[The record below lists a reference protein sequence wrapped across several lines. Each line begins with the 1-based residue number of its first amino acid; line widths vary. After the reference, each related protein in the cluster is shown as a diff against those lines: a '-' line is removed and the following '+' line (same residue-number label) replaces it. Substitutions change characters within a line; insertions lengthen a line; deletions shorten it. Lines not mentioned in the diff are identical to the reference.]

1 MPAFVPSRTSLLPPV
16 PPAVRFLVAGCVV
29 AGLAYLMTSIERPVA
44 KVEEPLPPAAIAVP
58 SLDAK
63 ILALADD
70 SNHERRLVIEPE
82 PLRHLLEQS
91 IDVGP
96 TVAGALGRPDQPVPL
111 AELRADP
118 QRWRGRWLFYEGELE
133 YLSGPREGH
142 PNKGRNIYEATLR
155 LRSGDAAMFAFSLPP
170 PPDIAVGSWVRAEGF
185 LWKLRDTTY
194 PTVIDRAPMLVGREL
209 QRDYEKW
216 GPVTTLDTALLATVD
231 DASFALGAPVLR
243 TIEAD
248 QCEALW
254 HLAAYVRDT
263 AAARTAAEWHKAGTL
278 NTDHHEALRNGGIAR
293 GTPMR
298 IYGSLI
304 LRRSIVAPSNP
315 AGVEDWTT
323 AWLQVREYG
332 GTLVPVWVPKRV
344 ADLPDRC
351 QLEVRAHFYRWSIY
365 EAENGTSRWAPL
377 FVAADLVPYELH
389 VGRTM
394 DGIGIVLGAVAV
406 VFLGI
411 VFWSQRR
418 HQSLADRHMRKLYEL
433 RHRVRRSENAP
444 LSPATPPG
452 EQPRDPAP
460 NGP

>member
-1 MPAFVPSRTSLLPPV
+1 MPPFVPSRTSLLPPV
-16 PPAVRFLVAGCVV
+16 PPAARFVVAGCVV
-29 AGLAYLMTSIERPVA
+29 AGLAYLLTSIERPIA
-44 KVEEPLPPAAIAVP
+44 RIEEPLPPAAIAVP

-70 SNHERRLVIEPE
+70 SDHARRLVLEPE

-96 TVAGALGRPDQPVPL
+96 TVAEALGRPEEPVPL
-111 AELRADP
+111 ADLRADP

-142 PNKGRNIYEATLR
+142 PNQGRSIYEATLR
-155 LRSGDAAMFAFSLPP
+155 LRSGDAAMFTFSLPP
-170 PPDIAVGSWVRAEGF
+170 PTDVKLGSWVRAEGF

-194 PTVIDRAPMLVGREL
+194 PTAIDRAPLLVGREL

-231 DASFALGAPVLR
+231 DASFALGAPLFR

-263 AAARTAAEWHKAGTL
+263 AAARTAAEWREAGTL
-278 NTDHHEALRNGGIAR
+278 NTDHHEALRKGRIAR

-304 LRRSIVAPSNP
+304 LRRTIEAPANP

-323 AWLQVREYG
+323 AWVQVREYG
-332 GTLVPVWVPKRV
+332 GQLVPIWVPKRV

-351 QLEVRAHFYRWSIY
+351 QLEIRAHFYRWSIY
-365 EAENGTSRWAPL
+365 EAEKDKYWTPL
-377 FVAADLVPYELH
+377 FVAADLAPYELH

-394 DGIGIVLGAVAV
+394 DGIGLVLGAVAV
-406 VFLGI
+406 CFLGI
-411 VFWSQRR
+411 VVWRQRR
-418 HQSLADRHMRKLYEL
+418 HHSLADEHTRSLYQL
-433 RHRVRRSENAP
+433 RRRVRRSTQDRSSPIAP
-444 LSPATPPG
+444 ADQPKAAPPTS
-452 EQPRDPAP
+452 
-460 NGP
+460 

>member
-1 MPAFVPSRTSLLPPV
+1 MPPFVPSRTSLLPTV
-16 PPAVRFLVAGCVV
+16 PPAVRFVVAACVV
-29 AGLAYLMTSIERPVA
+29 AGLAYLLTSIERPA
-44 KVEEPLPPAAIAVP
+44 TKTEQPLPPAAIAVP
-58 SLDAK
+58 SLDAR

-96 TVAGALGRPDQPVPL
+96 TVAGALGRPDEPVPL

-142 PNKGRNIYEATLR
+142 PTKGRNIYEATLR
-155 LRSGDAAMFAFSLPP
+155 LRSGDAAMLAFALPP
-170 PPDIAVGSWVRAEGF
+170 PPDVKLGSWVRAEGF
-185 LWKLRDTTY
+185 LWKLRDTNY

-216 GPVTTLDTALLATVD
+216 GPVTELDPARLAAVD
-231 DASFALGAPVLR
+231 DASFALGAPVFR
-243 TIEAD
+243 TIEED

-263 AAARTAAEWHKAGTL
+263 AATRTAAEWHKAGTL
-278 NTDHHEALRNGGIAR
+278 NTDHHDALRQGRIAR

-304 LRRSIVAPSNP
+304 RRRTIVAPANP

-323 AWLQVREYG
+323 AWVQVREYG
-332 GTLVPVWVPKRV
+332 GTLVPIWVPKRV
-344 ADLPDRC
+344 AELPERC

-377 FVAADLVPYELH
+377 FVAADLKPFELH

-394 DGIGIVLGAVAV
+394 DGIGLVLGAVAV
-406 VFLGI
+406 CFLGF

-418 HQSLADRHMRKLYEL
+418 HKTIADRHTRALYEL
-433 RHRVRRSENAP
+433 RRRVRS
-444 LSPATPPG
+444 G
-452 EQPRDPAP
+452 EPTPAP
-460 NGP
+460 TAGSSGEPHGHRQPD